1 MGLIPGYIH
10 TPTGFLGTISRTR
23 TSFGSIDM
31 KSAFLGVIYS
41 LIAVVPLFGANH
53 IVGLVG
59 SFKQNGI
66 LLWVFIISVLLCCIT
81 DTVYLA
87 FSSEIVHFRLCFC
100 ESGTNCIKY
109 NLTATENEYQNV
121 CGDLFLNSSSV
132 LLAYI
137 VLTLIVHII
146 LLCLAITF
154 LRELRKTK
162 VGIDREDNNLL
173 KETHLE
179 LSVNQDDG
187 GVLNQRIGEHLSTQ
201 SHAENHENVSESEN
215 TVPTNESINM
225 IESEESVTEYGNTV
239 PPNKMTKENLGSLS
253 ITENDKT
260 ENTLQKVKTIIQ
272 YESSSEVIENN
283 KSVKDIED
291 VNNTAQDQPLLL
303 D

>member
-1 MGLIPGYIH
+1 M
-10 TPTGFLGTISRTR
+10 
-23 TSFGSIDM
+23 
-31 KSAFLGVIYS
+31 A
-41 LIAVVPLFGANH
+41 
-53 IVGLVG
+53 
-59 SFKQNGI
+59 
-66 LLWVFIISVLLCCIT
+66 
-81 DTVYLA
+81 
-87 FSSEIVHFRLCFC
+87 
-100 ESGTNCIKY
+100 IK
-109 NLTATENEYQNV
+109 
-121 CGDLFLNSSSV
+121 
-132 LLAYI
+132 
-137 VLTLIVHII
+137 
-146 LLCLAITF
+146 F

-201 SHAENHENVSESEN
+201 SHAKNHENVSESEN

-260 ENTLQKVKTIIQ
+260 ENTLQKVETIIQ

-291 VNNTAQDQPLLL
+291 VNNTAQGN
-303 D
+303 

>member
-1 MGLIPGYIH
+1 M
-10 TPTGFLGTISRTR
+10 
-23 TSFGSIDM
+23 
-31 KSAFLGVIYS
+31 A
-41 LIAVVPLFGANH
+41 
-53 IVGLVG
+53 
-59 SFKQNGI
+59 
-66 LLWVFIISVLLCCIT
+66 
-81 DTVYLA
+81 
-87 FSSEIVHFRLCFC
+87 
-100 ESGTNCIKY
+100 IK
-109 NLTATENEYQNV
+109 
-121 CGDLFLNSSSV
+121 
-132 LLAYI
+132 
-137 VLTLIVHII
+137 
-146 LLCLAITF
+146 F

-215 TVPTNESINM
+215 TVPTNESIKM

-260 ENTLQKVKTIIQ
+260 ENTLQKVETIIQ

-291 VNNTAQDQPLLL
+291 VNNTAQGN
-303 D
+303 

>member
-1 MGLIPGYIH
+1 M
-10 TPTGFLGTISRTR
+10 
-23 TSFGSIDM
+23 
-31 KSAFLGVIYS
+31 
-41 LIAVVPLFGANH
+41 
-53 IVGLVG
+53 
-59 SFKQNGI
+59 
-66 LLWVFIISVLLCCIT
+66 
-81 DTVYLA
+81 
-87 FSSEIVHFRLCFC
+87 
-100 ESGTNCIKY
+100 
-109 NLTATENEYQNV
+109 
-121 CGDLFLNSSSV
+121 
-132 LLAYI
+132 
-137 VLTLIVHII
+137 
-146 LLCLAITF
+146 AITF

-215 TVPTNESINM
+215 TVPTNERINM

-291 VNNTAQDQPLLL
+291 VNNTAQGN
-303 D
+303 

>member
-1 MGLIPGYIH
+1 M
-10 TPTGFLGTISRTR
+10 
-23 TSFGSIDM
+23 
-31 KSAFLGVIYS
+31 
-41 LIAVVPLFGANH
+41 
-53 IVGLVG
+53 
-59 SFKQNGI
+59 
-66 LLWVFIISVLLCCIT
+66 
-81 DTVYLA
+81 
-87 FSSEIVHFRLCFC
+87 
-100 ESGTNCIKY
+100 
-109 NLTATENEYQNV
+109 
-121 CGDLFLNSSSV
+121 
-132 LLAYI
+132 
-137 VLTLIVHII
+137 
-146 LLCLAITF
+146 AITF

-201 SHAENHENVSESEN
+201 SHAENHENVSESKN

-291 VNNTAQDQPLLL
+291 VNNTAQGN
-303 D
+303 

>member
-1 MGLIPGYIH
+1 M
-10 TPTGFLGTISRTR
+10 
-23 TSFGSIDM
+23 
-31 KSAFLGVIYS
+31 A
-41 LIAVVPLFGANH
+41 
-53 IVGLVG
+53 
-59 SFKQNGI
+59 
-66 LLWVFIISVLLCCIT
+66 
-81 DTVYLA
+81 
-87 FSSEIVHFRLCFC
+87 
-100 ESGTNCIKY
+100 IK
-109 NLTATENEYQNV
+109 
-121 CGDLFLNSSSV
+121 
-132 LLAYI
+132 
-137 VLTLIVHII
+137 
-146 LLCLAITF
+146 F

-162 VGIDREDNNLL
+162 VGIDGEDNNLL

-179 LSVNQDDG
+179 LSVNQEEG

-291 VNNTAQDQPLLL
+291 VNNTAQGN
-303 D
+303 

>member
-1 MGLIPGYIH
+1 M
-10 TPTGFLGTISRTR
+10 
-23 TSFGSIDM
+23 
-31 KSAFLGVIYS
+31 A
-41 LIAVVPLFGANH
+41 
-53 IVGLVG
+53 
-59 SFKQNGI
+59 
-66 LLWVFIISVLLCCIT
+66 
-81 DTVYLA
+81 
-87 FSSEIVHFRLCFC
+87 
-100 ESGTNCIKY
+100 IK
-109 NLTATENEYQNV
+109 
-121 CGDLFLNSSSV
+121 
-132 LLAYI
+132 
-137 VLTLIVHII
+137 
-146 LLCLAITF
+146 F

-260 ENTLQKVKTIIQ
+260 ENTLQKVETIIQ

-291 VNNTAQDQPLLL
+291 VNNTAQGN
-303 D
+303 

>member
-1 MGLIPGYIH
+1 M
-10 TPTGFLGTISRTR
+10 
-23 TSFGSIDM
+23 
-31 KSAFLGVIYS
+31 
-41 LIAVVPLFGANH
+41 
-53 IVGLVG
+53 
-59 SFKQNGI
+59 
-66 LLWVFIISVLLCCIT
+66 
-81 DTVYLA
+81 
-87 FSSEIVHFRLCFC
+87 
-100 ESGTNCIKY
+100 
-109 NLTATENEYQNV
+109 
-121 CGDLFLNSSSV
+121 
-132 LLAYI
+132 
-137 VLTLIVHII
+137 
-146 LLCLAITF
+146 AITF

-260 ENTLQKVKTIIQ
+260 ENTLQKVETIIQ

-291 VNNTAQDQPLLL
+291 VNNTAQGN
-303 D
+303 